1 MSRNQNWNDIGE
13 QIRFAVQDA
22 LSTGDFKQLNEVV
35 SGTVNSA
42 LTEAK
47 RQVEEATSVK
57 WSSSSRNTQDPYA
70 SGQVYQSGKTE
81 PAFQSDEKAGDSRNQ
96 QNRTNPYKENP
107 YRENPQSSNSYRVP
121 PYKENPYKENPYK
134 KNPYKEAA
142 SDRNIQIYRTSQPRG
157 DVQAPTVR
165 GNFLPR
171 IRTKKVGHVSGIL
184 YMVFGGIGTGI
195 MGIALLVIMILLLC
209 GLAGMFW
216 PLIFS
221 GVLLAGF
228 IFMIERG
235 CMKKERLKRA
245 ERYVQ
250 LCGDKSYIDIED
262 LAAHMGRSRRFILKD
277 VKKMIRL
284 GIFPEGHLDSQE
296 SCLILSDAT
305 YRQYLNLQKER
316 KALELEQ
323 KVTRMQE
330 KQKGIEGKAESE
342 KDSPDAGN
350 AEGNAAAKEDAQAK
364 EPENP
369 ELAAMIKEGKDCI
382 RRLRDMNDAI
392 EGEVISAKLFQ
403 LENLL
408 KEIFDRL
415 KEHPEQMSQMHKFM
429 DYYLPTTLKLVEAY
443 AEFDS
448 VSVPGEDIISAK
460 TEIEKTLDTIN
471 QAFVELLNKMF
482 RDSVYDVTTDAQV
495 LQTMLAKEGL
505 TREKEFDKL
514 LK

>member
-1 MSRNQNWNDIGE
+1 MNRNQNDIGE
-13 QIRFAVQDA
+13 QIRYAVQDA

-35 SGTVNSA
+35 SVTVNSA

-47 RQVEEATSVK
+47 RQVEQATSAK
-57 WSSSSRNTQDPYA
+57 WSSSSQEAQDPYA

-81 PAFQSDEKAGDSRNQ
+81 P
-96 QNRTNPYKENP
+96 KENP
-107 YRENPQSSNSYRVP
+107 YPAASNRNNNRTV
-121 PYKENPYKENPYK
+121 NPYREG
-134 KNPYKEAA
+134 A
-142 SDRNIQIYRTSQPRG
+142 SNRNIQVYKAAQPRR
-157 DVQAPTVR
+157 DMRPAAVR
-165 GNFLPR
+165 SSFLPR
-171 IRTKKVGHVSGIL
+171 IRTKRVGHVSGIL
-184 YMVFGGIGTGI
+184 FMVFGGIGTGI
-195 MGIALLVIMILLLC
+195 MGIALLTLLILLLC
-209 GLAGMFW
+209 GVASMFW

-221 GVLLAGF
+221 GALLAGF

-235 CMKKERLKRA
+235 CMRKERLKRA

-296 SCLILSDAT
+296 SCLILDDAT
-305 YRQYLNLQKER
+305 YRQYLTLQKER
-316 KALELEQ
+316 KALELEE

-330 KQKGIEGKAESE
+330 KQKGIAGAEKEPEKAA
-342 KDSPDAGN
+342 DAGADN
-350 AEGNAAAKEDAQAK
+350 SGSDAKRDTETQ

-369 ELAAMIKEGKDCI
+369 ELAAMIKEGNDCI

-429 DYYLPTTLKLVEAY
+429 NYYLPTTLKLVEAY

-448 VSVPGEDIISAK
+448 VSVPGEDIVSAK
-460 TEIEKTLDTIN
+460 AEIEKTLDTIN

-505 TREKEFDKL
+505 TREKEFDKVL
-514 LK
+514 R